1 MATTAGLP
9 VYMLP
14 GVPIRQPTHLEG
26 DSSLATEILPG
37 PPSLLSAQQSAQKRD
52 PRKPSIAYSYLP
64 PKDPGS
70 TYSGIMHGT
79 LVGQELDGPPTKR
92 SRIDRRCVLSYFL
105 MHTITC
111 SLFYCLSAGLCFRC
125 VGSQVVLNVLLLVD
139 SSLTSNPSP
148 KASSSQHLRPQPW
161 QKSTHLSR
169 SLTTNGVYLEQS
181 LLTSHWTCLLL
192 RP

>member
-14 GVPIRQPTHLEG
+14 GVPIHQPAHLEG
-26 DSSLATEILPG
+26 DPSLATEILPG

-79 LVGQELDGPPTKR
+79 LVGQEIDGPPAKR
-92 SRIDRRCVLSYFL
+92 SRIDRRYAPLFL
-105 MHTITC
+105 LMCSITC
-111 SLFYCLSAGLCFRC
+111 SLFYYLFGTLRFRR
-125 VGSQVVLNVLLLVD
+125 VGFQVVLNVLQLVA
-139 SSLTSNPSP
+139 SSLTPNPSP
-148 KASSSQHLRPQPW
+148 KA
-161 QKSTHLSR
+161 
-169 SLTTNGVYLEQS
+169 
-181 LLTSHWTCLLL
+181 TS
-192 RP
+192 P